1 MTTPIYPD
9 DAIAPITAFSVVA
22 TTTFNN
28 TGATRIAFNLPS
40 TVTSKGEVTAFDD
53 GILQSTSTY
62 SLSNAGQTITFA
74 AAPNATQLVVKTISL
89 PERYRLTRTFPD
101 VDAVDFSNTAP
112 TVINGNNY
120 IINGVTEAFS
130 FPAIVNVTS
139 TSDFIVYASGVFQQP
154 TSYTYPSVTLGF
166 QGIDIGDNAAVN
178 LLTNFAGNLTD
189 SSPKEHTVQI
199 NTGSASFSSSN
210 VVLDGSKFIAVIGSG
225 SDFNVG
231 EEKSFTFDTIIT
243 PDSGTSMSS
252 NQTVLARHNSGTNY
266 YALRTVGSNAN
277 VGFVI
282 NKSNSI
288 TEIYGGNCNGGTS
301 YSVAV
306 SYDKTTSNLRL
317 YVQGKLVK
325 HVNYN
330 PSVATFPGGSL
341 VIGAN
346 NSVAGGSIT
355 SQERYKGKIE
365 YIRMADGARYR
376 TATINAVTTTAT
388 VIGGAPMGAID
399 VADTLSVR
407 VFDASVTV
415 SDRFNSMVDR
425 KPDGGFGTEKV
436 FNVTKFK
443 SQSGYEKRRL
453 NSRRGLRGYNLQ
465 YTNVSGIER
474 TAIENFYTARSGEFE
489 AFSFDLSHLNESGTI
504 TTRFDGGLQIN
515 QVLSAGSSLTENF
528 YTVSFKLQE
537 TFD

>member
-9 DAIAPITAFSVVA
+9 DAIAPISAFSVVA

-28 TGATRIAFNLPS
+28 TGTTRTAFNLPS
-40 TVTSKGEVTAFDD
+40 TVTSKGEITAFDD

-74 AAPNATQLVVKTISL
+74 VAPNATDLVIKTISL

-130 FPAIVNVTS
+130 FPAIVNVSS

-189 SSPKEHTVQI
+189 SSEKAHTVTI
-199 NTGSASFSSSN
+199 NSGSASFSGSN
-210 VVLDGSKFIAVIGSG
+210 VVLDASKFINVPSSNAFS
-225 SDFNVG
+225 VG

-243 PDSGTSMSS
+243 PDSGASMSA
-252 NQTVLARHNSGTNY
+252 NQTILARFQDASNY

-277 VGFVI
+277 VAFVV
-282 NKSNSI
+282 NQGGSL
-288 TEIYGGNCNGGTS
+288 TEIYGGNCNGGTT
-301 YSVAV
+301 YSIAL
-306 SYDKTTSNLRL
+306 SYDKTTANLRL
-317 YVQGKLVK
+317 YVQNQLVK

-330 PSVATFPGGSL
+330 PSVSPFTSGALT
-341 VIGAN
+341 IGAN
-346 NSVAGGSIT
+346 DDVAGGSAA

-365 YIRMADGARYR
+365 YIRMSDGARYR
-376 TATINAVTTTAT
+376 TSTINSLTTTAT
-388 VIGGAPMGAID
+388 VIGGAPLGAID
-399 VADTLSVR
+399 IADTLSVR
-407 VFDASVTV
+407 VFDASVSV
-415 SDRFNSMVDR
+415 SDRFNSMADR
-425 KPDGGFGTEKV
+425 KPDGGFGTQKV

-443 SQSGYEKRRL
+443 TQSGYEKRRL
-453 NSRRGLRGYNLQ
+453 NSRRGLRAYNLQ
-465 YTNVSGIER
+465 YTHISGVER

-515 QVLSAGSSLTENF
+515 QVLSSGTSLTENF

>member
-9 DAIAPITAFSVVA
+9 DAIAPISAFSVVA

-28 TGATRIAFNLPS
+28 TGTTRTAFNLPS
-40 TVTSKGEVTAFDD
+40 TVTSKGEITAFDD

-74 AAPNATQLVVKTISL
+74 VAPNATDLVIKTISL

-130 FPAIVNVTS
+130 FPAIVNVSS

-189 SSPKEHTVQI
+189 SSEKAHTVTI
-199 NTGSASFSSSN
+199 NSGSASFSGSN
-210 VVLDGSKFIAVIGSG
+210 VVLDASKFINVPSSNAFS
-225 SDFNVG
+225 VG

-243 PDSGTSMSS
+243 PDSGASMSA
-252 NQTVLARHNSGTNY
+252 NQTILARFQDASNY

-277 VGFVI
+277 VAFVV
-282 NKSNSI
+282 NQGGSL
-288 TEIYGGNCNGGTS
+288 TEIYGGNCNGGTT
-301 YSVAV
+301 YSIAL
-306 SYDKTTSNLRL
+306 SYDKTTANLRL
-317 YVQGKLVK
+317 YVQNQLVK

-330 PSVATFPGGSL
+330 PSVSPFTSGALT
-341 VIGAN
+341 IGAN
-346 NSVAGGSIT
+346 DDVAGGSAA

-365 YIRMADGARYR
+365 YIRMSDGARYR
-376 TATINAVTTTAT
+376 TSTINSLTTTAT
-388 VIGGAPMGAID
+388 VIGGAPLGAID
-399 VADTLSVR
+399 IADTLSVR
-407 VFDASVTV
+407 VFDASVSV
-415 SDRFNSMVDR
+415 SDRFNSMADR
-425 KPDGGFGTEKV
+425 KPDGGFGTQKV

-443 SQSGYEKRRL
+443 TQSGYEKRRL
-453 NSRRGLRGYNLQ
+453 NSRRGLRAYNLQ
-465 YTNVSGIER
+465 YTNISGVER

-515 QVLSAGSSLTENF
+515 QVLSSGTSLTENF

>member
-1 MTTPIYPD
+1 MTIATYPD

-22 TTTFNN
+22 TASFNN
-28 TGATRIAFNLPS
+28 TGLTRVAFNLPS

-74 AAPNATQLVVKTISL
+74 VAPNATELVVKTISL

-112 TVINGNNY
+112 TIVNGNTY

-154 TSYTYPSVTLGF
+154 SAYTYPSVTLGF

-189 SSPKEHTVQI
+189 SSPKAHTVTI
-199 NTGSASFSSSN
+199 NSGSASFSSSN
-210 VVLDGSKFIAVIGSG
+210 VVLDATKFINVPSSNAFS
-225 SDFNVG
+225 VG

-243 PDSGTSMSS
+243 PDTGASMSA
-252 NQTVLARHNSGTNY
+252 NQTLLARFQDASNY

-277 VGFVI
+277 IGFVV
-282 NKSNSI
+282 NQGGSL
-288 TEIYGGNCNGGTS
+288 TEIYGGNCNGGTT
-301 YSVAV
+301 YSIAV
-306 SYDKTTSNLRL
+306 SYDKTTANLRL
-317 YVQGKLVK
+317 YVQNQLVK

-330 PSVATFPGGSL
+330 PSVSPFTSGALT
-341 VIGAN
+341 IGAN
-346 NSVAGGSIT
+346 DDVSGGSAA

-365 YIRMADGARYR
+365 YIRMSDGGRYR
-376 TATINAVTTTAT
+376 TSTINALTTTAT
-388 VIGGAPMGAID
+388 VIGGAPLGAID
-399 VADTLSVR
+399 PIDTLSVR
-407 VFDASVTV
+407 VFDSSVSV
-415 SDRFNSMVDR
+415 SDRFNSMADR
-425 KPDGGFGTEKV
+425 KPDKGFTTDKTFAVET
-436 FNVTKFK
+436 FT
-443 SQSGYEKRRL
+443 SHAGYEKRRL
-453 NSRRGLRGYNLQ
+453 KSRRPTRNYDLQ
-465 YTNVSGIER
+465 YTNITGVEK
-474 TAIENFYTARSGEFE
+474 TAIENFYNARSGDFE
-489 AFSFDLSHLNESGTI
+489 SFSFDLSHLNESGTI
-504 TTRFDGGLQIN
+504 TTRFDGALSTTQI
-515 QVLSAGSSLTENF
+515 LSSGSSLTENF
-528 YTVSFKLQE
+528 YTVGFKLKE

>member
-9 DAIAPITAFSVVA
+9 DAIAPISAFSVVA

-28 TGATRIAFNLPS
+28 TGTTRTAFNLPS
-40 TVTSKGEVTAFDD
+40 TVTSKGEITAFDD

-74 AAPNATQLVVKTISL
+74 VAPDATELVLKTISL

-130 FPAIVNVTS
+130 FPAIVNVSS

-189 SSPKEHTVQI
+189 SSEKAHTVTI
-199 NTGSASFSSSN
+199 NSGSASFSGSN
-210 VVLDGSKFIAVIGSG
+210 VVLDASKFINVPSSNAFS
-225 SDFNVG
+225 VG

-243 PDSGTSMSS
+243 PDSGASMSA
-252 NQTVLARHNSGTNY
+252 NQTILARFQDASNY

-277 VGFVI
+277 VAFVV
-282 NKSNSI
+282 NQGGSL
-288 TEIYGGNCNGGTS
+288 TEIYGGNCNGGTT
-301 YSVAV
+301 YSIAL
-306 SYDKTTSNLRL
+306 SYDKTTANLRL
-317 YVQGKLVK
+317 YVQNQLVK

-330 PSVATFPGGSL
+330 PSVSPFTSGALT
-341 VIGAN
+341 IGAN
-346 NSVAGGSIT
+346 DDVAGGSAA

-365 YIRMADGARYR
+365 YIRMSDGARYR
-376 TATINAVTTTAT
+376 TSTINSLTTTAT
-388 VIGGAPMGAID
+388 VIGGAPLGAID
-399 VADTLSVR
+399 IADTLSVR

-415 SDRFNSMVDR
+415 SDRFNSMADR
-425 KPDGGFGTEKV
+425 KPDGGFGTQKV

-443 SQSGYEKRRL
+443 TQSGYEKRRL
-453 NSRRGLRGYNLQ
+453 NSRRGLRAYNLQ
-465 YTNVSGIER
+465 YTNISGVER

-504 TTRFDGGLQIN
+504 TTRFDGGLQID
-515 QVLSAGSSLTENF
+515 QVLSAGTSLTENF

>member
-1 MTTPIYPD
+1 MTTATYPD

-22 TTTFNN
+22 TSTFNN
-28 TGATRIAFNLPS
+28 TGLTRVAFNLPS

-74 AAPNATQLVVKTISL
+74 VAPNATELVVKTISL

-112 TVINGNNY
+112 TVVNGNNY
-120 IINGVTEAFS
+120 IVNGVTEAFS

-154 TSYTYPSVTLGF
+154 SAYTYPSVTLGF

-189 SSPKEHTVQI
+189 SSEKAHTVTI
-199 NTGSASFSSSN
+199 NSGSASFSSSN
-210 VVLDGSKFIAVIGSG
+210 VVLDASKFINVPSSNAFS
-225 SDFNVG
+225 VG

-243 PDSGTSMSS
+243 PDAGASMSA
-252 NQTVLARHNSGTNY
+252 NQTVLARFQDASNY

-277 VGFVI
+277 VGFVV
-282 NKSNSI
+282 NQGGSL
-288 TEIYGGNCNGGTS
+288 TEIYGGNCNGATT
-301 YSVAV
+301 YSIAL
-306 SYDKTTSNLRL
+306 SYDKTTANLRL
-317 YVQGKLVK
+317 YVQNQLVK

-330 PSVATFPGGSL
+330 PSVSPFTSGALT
-341 VIGAN
+341 IGAN
-346 NSVAGGSIT
+346 DDVSGGSAA

-376 TATINAVTTTAT
+376 TSTINALTTTAT
-388 VIGGAPMGAID
+388 VIGGAPLGAID
-399 VADTLSVR
+399 IADTLSVR
-407 VFDASVTV
+407 VFDSSVTV
-415 SDRFNSMVDR
+415 GDRFNSMADR
-425 KPDGGFGTEKV
+425 KPDKGFTTDKTFAV
-436 FNVTKFK
+436 DTFT
-443 SQSGYEKRRL
+443 SQAGYEKRRL
-453 NSRRGLRGYNLQ
+453 KSRRPTRNYDLQ
-465 YTNVSGIER
+465 YTNITGVEK
-474 TAIENFYTARSGEFE
+474 TAIENFYNARSGDFE
-489 AFSFDLSHLNESGTI
+489 SFSFDLSHLNESGTI
-504 TTRFDGGLQIN
+504 TTRFEGALSTTQI
-515 QVLSAGSSLTENF
+515 LSSGSSLTENF
-528 YTVSFKLQE
+528 YTVGFKLKE

>member
-9 DAIAPITAFSVVA
+9 DAIAPISAFSVVA

-28 TGATRIAFNLPS
+28 TGTTRTAFNLPS
-40 TVTSKGEVTAFDD
+40 TVTSKGEITAFDD

-74 AAPNATQLVVKTISL
+74 VAPNATDLVIKTISL

-130 FPAIVNVTS
+130 FPAIVNVSS

-189 SSPKEHTVQI
+189 SSEKAHTVTI
-199 NTGSASFSSSN
+199 NSGSASFSGSN
-210 VVLDGSKFIAVIGSG
+210 VVLDASKFINVPSSNAFS
-225 SDFNVG
+225 VG

-243 PDSGTSMSS
+243 PDSGASMSA
-252 NQTVLARHNSGTNY
+252 NQTILARFQDASNY

-277 VGFVI
+277 VAFVV
-282 NKSNSI
+282 NQGGSL
-288 TEIYGGNCNGGTS
+288 TEIYGGNCNGGTT
-301 YSVAV
+301 YSIAL
-306 SYDKTTSNLRL
+306 SYDKTTANLRL
-317 YVQGKLVK
+317 YVQNQLVK

-330 PSVATFPGGSL
+330 PSVSPFTSGALT
-341 VIGAN
+341 IGAN
-346 NSVAGGSIT
+346 DDVAGGSAA

-365 YIRMADGARYR
+365 YIRMSDGARYR
-376 TATINAVTTTAT
+376 TSTINSLTTTAT
-388 VIGGAPMGAID
+388 VIGGAPLGAID
-399 VADTLSVR
+399 IADTLSVR
-407 VFDASVTV
+407 VFDASVSV
-415 SDRFNSMVDR
+415 SDRFNSMADR
-425 KPDGGFGTEKV
+425 KPDSGFSTSK
-436 FNVTKFK
+436 KFAVNTFT
-443 SQSGYEKRRL
+443 SQAGYEKRRL
-453 NSRRGLRGYNLQ
+453 KSRRGLRAYNLQ
-465 YTNVSGIER
+465 YTNISGVER

-515 QVLSAGSSLTENF
+515 QVLSSGTSLTENF

>member
-22 TTTFNN
+22 TTTFTN
-28 TGATRIAFNLPS
+28 TGTTRIAFNLPS

-74 AAPNATQLVVKTISL
+74 TAPNATELVVKTISL

-101 VDAVDFSNTAP
+101 VDAVDFSNTSP
-112 TVINGNNY
+112 TIINGNNY

-189 SSPKEHTVQI
+189 SSEKAHTVTI
-199 NTGSASFSSSN
+199 NSGSASFRDSN
-210 VVLDGSKFIAVIGSG
+210 VVLDASKFINVPSSNAFS
-225 SDFNVG
+225 VG

-243 PDSGTSMSS
+243 PDSGASMSA
-252 NQTVLARHNSGTNY
+252 NQTILARFQDASNY

-277 VGFVI
+277 VAFIVNQGG
-282 NKSNSI
+282 SL
-288 TEIYGGNCNGGTS
+288 TEIYGGNCNGGTT
-301 YSVAV
+301 YSIAL
-306 SYDKTTSNLRL
+306 SYDKTTANLRL
-317 YVQGKLVK
+317 YVQNQLVK

-330 PSVATFPGGSL
+330 PSVSPFTSGALT
-341 VIGAN
+341 IGAN
-346 NSVAGGSIT
+346 DDVAGGSAA

-365 YIRMADGARYR
+365 YIRMSDGARYR
-376 TATINAVTTTAT
+376 TSTINSLTTTAT
-388 VIGGAPMGAID
+388 VIGGAPLGAID

-415 SDRFNSMVDR
+415 SDRFNSMADR

-443 SQSGYEKRRL
+443 TQSGYEKRRL
-453 NSRRGLRGYNLQ
+453 NSRRGLRAYNLQ
-465 YTNVSGIER
+465 YTNISGVER

-515 QVLSAGSSLTENF
+515 QVLSSGTSLTENF